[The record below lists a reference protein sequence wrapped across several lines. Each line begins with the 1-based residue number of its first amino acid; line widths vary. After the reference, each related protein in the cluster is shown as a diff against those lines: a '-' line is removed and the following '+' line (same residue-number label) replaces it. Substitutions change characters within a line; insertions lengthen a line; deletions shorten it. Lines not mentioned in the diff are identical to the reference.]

1 MAKTKNRIKK
11 MNFQRTNRVSKLEP
25 LSDSDKYIIEMAGY
39 KKDLIGQA
47 NENLSRFTGGPSRPS
62 YI

>member
-25 LSDSDKYIIEMAGY
+25 LSDNDKYIIEMAGY
-39 KKDLIGQA
+39 KK
-47 NENLSRFTGGPSRPS
+47 EVPVVESHSWSERPRVAPV
-62 YI
+62 YE

>member
-1 MAKTKNRIKK
+1 

-25 LSDSDKYIIEMAGY
+25 LSDNDKYIIEMAGY

>member
-25 LSDSDKYIIEMAGY
+25 LSDNDKYIIEMAGY

-47 NENLSRFTGGPSRPS
+47 NENLSRFTGGPSRHS

>member
-11 MNFQRTNRVSKLEP
+11 MNFQKTNRVSKLEP
-25 LSDSDKYIIEMAGY
+25 LSDNDKYIIEMAGY

-47 NENLSRFTGGPSRPS
+47 NENLSRFTGGSTRPS